1 MKDQNKIIIPDPVR
15 LSFLSVSVPRDA
27 DLTKGR
33 SELYHVCWQSW
44 KGTLHTLICRSSDS
58 WNSERAKIWWGAFH
72 IKLTQVKGYF
82 REQCTTFLGDP
93 VMAKFGKLA
102 RLALPFKA
110 DLTETQ
116 DTMQPQG
123 PDLCWAINSGGK
135 SFEKARHRGCVWSP
149 RLAIENTA
157 SESVIPREES
167 EENSSTTT
175 YLIKLKQQLCQAL
188 FKVLYKHCFL

>member
-1 MKDQNKIIIPDPVR
+1 
-15 LSFLSVSVPRDA
+15 
-27 DLTKGR
+27 
-33 SELYHVCWQSW
+33 
-44 KGTLHTLICRSSDS
+44 
-58 WNSERAKIWWGAFH
+58 
-72 IKLTQVKGYF
+72 
-82 REQCTTFLGDP
+82 
-93 VMAKFGKLA
+93 MAKFGKLA